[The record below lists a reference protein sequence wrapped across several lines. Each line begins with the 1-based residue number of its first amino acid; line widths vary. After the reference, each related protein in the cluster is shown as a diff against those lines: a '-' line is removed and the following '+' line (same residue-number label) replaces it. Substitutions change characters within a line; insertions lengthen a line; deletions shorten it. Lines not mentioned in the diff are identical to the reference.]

1 MPVPIIA
8 HYDHHVVSSQ
18 REISTIRLKV
28 KSFCREQADIIWG
41 HMNDEPHVGSQQKQA
56 VVKSKQ
62 TQLHLLLRTPY
73 LVCHQG
79 FIGIPRAEPSVDNSH
94 VSLWNGSSS

>member
-1 MPVPIIA
+1 
-8 HYDHHVVSSQ
+8 
-18 REISTIRLKV
+18 
-28 KSFCREQADIIWG
+28 
-41 HMNDEPHVGSQQKQA
+41 MNDEPHVGSQQKQA

-94 VSLWNGSSS
+94 VSL